1 MSFTLLDGGTRASYE
16 DTGDLM
22 TSEAVIISI
31 AALAFTVLSFWW
43 MNWRKGKL
51 IVGPPRSF
59 ALASPGE
66 DQILIIQLPLVFYN
80 NGAATQVV
88 QNLRMTL
95 EQSGKKSPILDFNN
109 TVSDLASGGE
119 RQWAKQFAIE
129 GRKAYSSIF
138 VFQRTPGKFV
148 PSLGKCAAILEAK
161 LYEDME
167 WMTLLV
173 FDLNIKRTDNL
184 NCLLTYDNDPDRAFD

>member
-1 MSFTLLDGGTRASYE
+1 MAS
-16 DTGDLM
+16 D
-22 TSEAVIISI
+22 AIIISI
-31 AALAFTVLSFWW
+31 AALAFTIVSFWW
-43 MNWRKGKL
+43 MNWHKGKL

-66 DQILIIQLPLVFYN
+66 DQILIVQLPLVFYN

-95 EQSGKKSPILDFNN
+95 EQNGKKSSILDFNN
-109 TVSDLASGGE
+109 TVSDLASGGD

-148 PSLGKCAAILEAK
+148 PSLGKCTARLEVK
-161 LYEDME
+161 LYDDME

-173 FDLNIKRTDNL
+173 FDLNIKKTDNL
-184 NCLLTYDNDPDRAFD
+184 NCLLTYDNDSDRALD